1 MQEKQTTTFESIIN
15 GSINNNNNTSVNSN
29 KKFVKRRSLP
39 IKLNDT
45 NLQEIFNNTQNNT
58 LISNN
63 NSSNNKKRL
72 SSFTNLSQRLSVIN
86 IQYTPYL
93 FRKLSMSK
101 VKVRFE

>member
-1 MQEKQTTTFESIIN
+1 MT
-15 GSINNNNNTSVNSN
+15 SN

-58 LISNN
+58 LISNSN
-63 NSSNNKKRL
+63 NNSNNKKRL
-72 SSFTNLSQRLSVIN
+72 SSFTNLSQHLSVIN